1 MILVQSILY
10 VYQVESLNSVVNF
23 YGQFPSDFLSEFG
36 FLSTGKSIL
45 TRFPF
50 LRNEQHLIRRSNK
63 LFSTKKEIHFPNVR
77 IKFYFRNQIDTKQF
91 VPCNSSSSFKPCLM
105 DRSIIEMF
113 DTKRISTQGQ
123 KVPEFT
129 IRKKFDFWSLNS
141 VVFVFL
147 YPQIFKIFGYDQL
160 KQKICYFL
168 IIKISTSE
176 WMFANC
182 IKLVLKQLI

>member
-63 LFSTKKEIHFPNVR
+63 LFSAKKEIHFPNVR

-91 VPCNSSSSFKPCLM
+91 VPSNSSSSFKPCLM
-105 DRSIIEMF
+105 DRSINEMF
-113 DTKRISTQGQ
+113 DTERISTQSGS
-123 KVPEFT
+123 KSSR
-129 IRKKFDFWSLNS
+129 I
-141 VVFVFL
+141 
-147 YPQIFKIFGYDQL
+147 YDQKKVRFLVIELVCLLFFRIL
-160 KQKICYFL
+160 KFSKFSAT
-168 IIKISTSE
+168 IS
-176 WMFANC
+176 
-182 IKLVLKQLI
+182 